1 MYSKSAARIRRH
13 TFAPIEC
20 SPAAVTEKESG
31 HHRLKLNGVTGE
43 VWNLITGKVIG
54 ILLNGG
60 LLFTPY
66 TSQYEPL
73 ANRHFDSF
81 ESFNSHFDEIKNES
95 GG

>member
-31 HHRLKLNGVTGE
+31 HLRLKLNGVTGE

-54 ILLNGG
+54 ILLHGG
-60 LLFTPY
+60 LLFIPY
-66 TSQYEPL
+66 TTE
-73 ANRHFDSF
+73 FEDSF